1 MLSIFIRI
9 INFVII
15 FSNTIFNKVSISII
29 CFLNLNVLSRA
40 INFSRQCHFKIWLD
54 CHKFKKFPFL
64 IMPMSTKCQKNENKM
79 TINVIQHDDR
89 L

>member
-1 MLSIFIRI
+1 MIGYDIYDRFTVEHFPL
-9 INFVII
+9 
-15 FSNTIFNKVSISII
+15 
-29 CFLNLNVLSRA
+29 
-40 INFSRQCHFKIWLD
+40 RQCHFKIWLD
-54 CHKFKKFPFL
+54 CHKFKKFPCL

>member
-1 MLSIFIRI
+1 MENNNYTFCN
-9 INFVII
+9 NFFFVR
-15 FSNTIFNKVSISII
+15 NI
-29 CFLNLNVLSRA
+29 CLDAYCSVRLNGFFKYVLSRP
-40 INFSRQCHFKIWLD
+40 IKFGCQCHFKIWLD
-54 CHKFKKFPFL
+54 CHKFKKFPCL

>member
-1 MLSIFIRI
+1 MPKVRVSELAQKYKDVLILNEKMKRLVYSSSMLSIFIRM

-54 CHKFKKFPFL
+54 CHKF
-64 IMPMSTKCQKNENKM
+64 
-79 TINVIQHDDR
+79 
-89 L
+89 